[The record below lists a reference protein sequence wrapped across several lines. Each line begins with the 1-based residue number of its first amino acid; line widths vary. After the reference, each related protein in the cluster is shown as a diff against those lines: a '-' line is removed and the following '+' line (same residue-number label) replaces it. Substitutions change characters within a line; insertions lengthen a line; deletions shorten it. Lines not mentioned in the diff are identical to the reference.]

1 MGGFFQDVS
10 NGLEK
15 EVTCSFL
22 RGICFT
28 DPTPYSVPT
37 RQPLISQYTN
47 IFDIYEYI
55 RICSFFYSTVLCW
68 L

>member
-15 EVTCSFL
+15 EVTCSLF
-22 RGICFT
+22 RGICFA

-37 RQPLISQYTN
+37 RQRLISQY
-47 IFDIYEYI
+47 I
-55 RICSFFYSTVLCW
+55 RFFILLFLLLALKNRMW
-68 L
+68 AI